1 MALIDLEDVVS
12 VGVPE
17 IDSQHGELVGLINAL
32 GAALQERR
40 DDESVGRIL
49 SDLVS
54 HTRAHFDAEE
64 ALMRDRAYPERSR
77 HEREHERLIN
87 HVTDLERRF
96 RGGDVLLS
104 YAILVELKGWAT
116 EHIAYSDAALGEF
129 LEGKHDS
136 RTP

>member
-64 ALMRDRAYPERSR
+64 ALMRDRAYPERAR
-77 HEREHERLIN
+77 H
-87 HVTDLERRF
+87 DYSPS
-96 RGGDVLLS
+96 LS
-104 YAILVELKGWAT
+104 WSAFPDAT
-116 EHIAYSDAALGEF
+116 CQNAPR
-129 LEGKHDS
+129 DS
-136 RTP
+136 LPF